1 MGWLMVARLVIPP
14 AIMVVALLPLLGAGS
29 DVELVDTTK
38 VGNSTVYAL
47 FAVGAAILYLRTR
60 KPKHL

>member
-1 MGWLMVARLVIPP
+1 MGWLMLARLVIPP
-14 AIMVVALLPLLGAGS
+14 AIAVVSLLPLLSAGS
-29 DVELVDTTK
+29 DSGTINTTK

-47 FAVGAAILYLRTR
+47 FAVGGAILYLRTR